1 MTQHDFIIWLDG
13 YLSADQDIPKNIKTV
28 IFDKMKMVNEDYSH
42 FNILS
47 SQVPLLNRNPVD
59 SPKVPIC
66 SCNPTNGGGGICG
79 CIRGNE
85 LVDKDYPINSNLTS
99 MHTNELGR
107 LVDLQIKN
115 AENNEKN

>member
-47 SQVPLLNRNPVD
+47 SQAPPLYRNPVD

-66 SCNPTNGGGGICG
+66 GCNPTNGGSGICG
-79 CIRGNE
+79 CIKGNK
-85 LVDKDYPINSNLTS
+85 LVDTDPLTRTNLIS
-99 MHTNELGR
+99 KNISELER
-107 LVDLQIKN
+107 LVDLQT
-115 AENNEKN
+115 ERL

>member
-13 YLSADQDIPKNIKTV
+13 YLSADQDIPKNIKVV
-28 IFDKMKMVNEDYSH
+28 IFDKMKMVNEDYSN
-42 FNILS
+42 FDILS
-47 SQVPLLNRNPVD
+47 SQVPPLYRNPID

-66 SCNPTNGGGGICG
+66 SCNPTNGGTGICG
-79 CIRGNE
+79 CIKGKE
-85 LVDKDYPINSNLTS
+85 LVDKDYVTNSNLTL

-115 AENNEKN
+115 AQNNEKN